1 MFSCLSPIFLCDF
14 DTLSPICYTL
24 CMELLAQALPWV
36 QIVIAVLLSTLI
48 LLQRSG
54 AELGGAFGGGD
65 GGGGAAY
72 SRRGFEKVMFTSTI
86 ALAMLFILANFGV
99 LLLPAVA

>member
-1 MFSCLSPIFLCDF
+1 
-14 DTLSPICYTL
+14 
-24 CMELLAQALPWV
+24 MELLAQALPFI
-36 QIVIAVLLSTLI
+36 QIVVAVMLSALI

-65 GGGGAAY
+65 AGGGTAY

-86 ALAMLFILANFGV
+86 VLAIVFILANFGV
-99 LLLPAVA
+99 LLLANVS

>member
-1 MFSCLSPIFLCDF
+1 MQ
-14 DTLSPICYTL
+14 
-24 CMELLAQALPWV
+24 LLAHALPWI
-36 QIVIAVLLSTLI
+36 QIVVAVLLSALI

-72 SRRGFEKVMFTSTI
+72 SRRGFEKVIFTSTI
-86 ALAMLFILANFGV
+86 VIGLLFIVANFAA
-99 LLLPAVA
+99 LLVKVGA